1 MITIKQLSKTSIKT
15 IHEAFSKA
23 FSDYVEPFDLTQEQ
37 LQYMIER
44 RGCDF
49 NLSFGAFDNDELI
62 GFTLNGIGQWNGKL
76 TAYDT
81 GTGIIKEYRKKG
93 IATRMF
99 DESLP
104 ILRQHG
110 VKQYLLEVIRSN
122 KSAVELYK
130 KAGFKTTRE
139 FDYYISEKD
148 KLNLK
153 KKFNPNDFTI
163 REITNPDWL
172 YLKSFWS
179 FEPSWQNSIYSI
191 NRKFDHFRFLGIYK
205 NEDLVGYGILEKTT
219 GDIPQLAVANR
230 YRRLGLGSLLIN
242 FLIDL
247 SESKMIKIIN
257 VETSYKPFKAF
268 AESINLVPGAG
279 QYEMLLDL
287 QKRKIKNI

>member
-49 NLSFGAFDNDELI
+49 NLSFGAFDNDELV
-62 GFTLNGIGQWNGKL
+62 GFTLNGVGVWNGKL

-104 ILRQHG
+104 VLRLHG
-110 VKQYLLEVIRSN
+110 VEQYLLEVIRSN

-139 FDYYISEKD
+139 FDYYISKKD
-148 KLNLK
+148 KLSLK

-179 FEPSWQNSIYSI
+179 FEPSWQNSIDSI

-205 NEDLVGYGILEKTT
+205 NEDLLGYGIVEKTT
-219 GDIPQLAVANR
+219 GDIPQLAIADKS
-230 YRRLGLGSLLIN
+230 RRLGLGSFLLN
-242 FLIDL
+242 SLIDL

-268 AESINLVPGAG
+268 AAGINLLPGAG
-279 QYEMLLDL
+279 QYEMLLKL
-287 QKRKIKNI
+287 